1 MKIEKEVN
9 NNLDEFVKLSFFADI
24 GIGIAAAKSIN
35 EAMEQI
41 MEKIGDIFAPCNWS
55 LLLLDKKKDELYF
68 KIATGESSDKLQDL
82 RIPKDTGI
90 AGWIIKNGKPALV
103 EDVSKDSRFSL
114 HIDKITGF
122 KTKSIIGVPL
132 KVNNDVIG
140 VIELINR
147 LEKKP
152 FSPTELKILTTI
164 ADYAAIT
171 IEKIYYLGLVNNM
184 AKVDATTGVFNR
196 RSFDQQL
203 QKEIERCKRYGNTLA
218 LLMLDIDDL
227 KKINDNSGHPA
238 GDDVLK
244 NIALIIKNNIRK
256 IDIAARYGGDEFAII
271 MPHTKKHEGE
281 NVRQRIFKQIEK
293 ENKTGKK
300 IPYTVSIGLQASGP
314 DKVANLLEMSDKD
327 LLKQKKKRKVK
338 SQNITKTSTK
348 KKKK

>member
-1 MKIEKEVN
+1 MKIEKEYN
-9 NNLDEFVKLSFFADI
+9 NDLDEYVKLSFFADI

-41 MEKIGDIFAPCNWS
+41 MRKIGDIFAPWNWS
-55 LLLLDKKKDELYF
+55 LLLLDKEKDELFF

-82 RIPKDTGI
+82 RMSMDTGL
-90 AGWIIKNGKPALV
+90 AGWIVKNGKPALV
-103 EDVSKDSRFSL
+103 KDVSKDSRFSPY
-114 HIDKITGF
+114 IDKITGF

-140 VIELINR
+140 VIELINK
-147 LEKKP
+147 LDKKP

-171 IEKIYYLGLVNNM
+171 IEKIYYLGLVKNM
-184 AKVDATTGVFNR
+184 AEVDATTGVFNR
-196 RSFDQQL
+196 RNFDEQL

-244 NIALIIKNNIRK
+244 DIASIMKKNIRK
-256 IDIAARYGGDEFAII
+256 IDIAARYGGDEFAVI

-293 ENKTGKK
+293 ENKIGGK
-300 IPYTVSIGLQASGP
+300 IPYTVSIGLQAAGP
-314 DKVANLLEMSDKD
+314 DKVADLLDMSDKD
-327 LLKQKKKRKVK
+327 LLKQKKKKKVK
-338 SQNITKTSTK
+338 SQNITKSSPK

>member
-9 NNLDEFVKLSFFADI
+9 NDLDEFVKLSFFADI

-35 EAMEQI
+35 DAMEQI

-55 LLLLDKKKDELYF
+55 LLLIDKEKDELYF

-82 RIPKDTGI
+82 RIPKDTGL
-90 AGWIIKNGKPALV
+90 AGWIVKNGKPAIV
-103 EDVSKDSRFSL
+103 KDVSKDSRFSQ

-147 LEKKP
+147 LDKKP

-171 IEKIYYLGLVNNM
+171 IEKIYYLGLVKNM

-196 RSFDQQL
+196 RSFDDQL

-244 NIALIIKNNIRK
+244 DIALIMKNNIRK

-293 ENKTGKK
+293 GNKTGKK

-348 KKKK
+348 KKEK